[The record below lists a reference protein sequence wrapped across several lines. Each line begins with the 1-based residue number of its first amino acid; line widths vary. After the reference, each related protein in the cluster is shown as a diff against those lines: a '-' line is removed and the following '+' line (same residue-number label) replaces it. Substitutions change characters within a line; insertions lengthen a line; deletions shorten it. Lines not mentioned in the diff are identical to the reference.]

1 MLQKKQ
7 TYNLVSLLCMPLI
20 SFRAY
25 YVQGP
30 DQIYMKAE
38 ILLPVYI
45 RGNDLGVD
53 VEMVT

>member
-7 TYNLVSLLCMPLI
+7 IYNLVSLLCMPLI
-20 SFRAY
+20 STLAY

-38 ILLPVYI
+38 ILLLVYI
-45 RGNDLGVD
+45 RGIDFRS
-53 VEMVT
+53 